1 MNVNEMMLKYPEY
14 KYSLFTPGGYVY
26 LTLEEVKSLLS
37 GNVVNANSGCSGY
50 DREMEADELLPG
62 RVMSVRWEGG
72 VCYMMVAYS
81 DDMRFIEEV
90 QKMVREHEQEKKVIS
105 QMEAEYK
112 NYGSGLME
120 KPSSY
125 LIEHS
130 EEITVTKYIYNELA
144 SEGKFT
150 EYADYILQL
159 ENPNKDLV
167 NDWLTE
173 ADDGNHKKLSRCLHR
188 KAVYDDME
196 PEMKMNF

>member
-1 MNVNEMMLKYPEY
+1 
-14 KYSLFTPGGYVY
+14 
-26 LTLEEVKSLLS
+26 
-37 GNVVNANSGCSGY
+37 
-50 DREMEADELLPG
+50 MEANELLPG
-62 RVMSVRWEGG
+62 QVMSVRWEGG
-72 VCYMMVAYS
+72 VCYMMVVYP

-90 QKMVREHEQEKKVIS
+90 QKNEQEKKMIS

-112 NYGSGLME
+112 NYVNGLME

-130 EEITVTKYIYNELA
+130 EEITITKYIYKELA
-144 SEGKFT
+144 SEVKFT

-159 ENPNKDLV
+159 ENPIKDLV

-173 ADDGNHKKLSRCLHR
+173 VDDGNHKKLSRCLHR
-188 KAVYDDME
+188 RAVYDDME